1 MHLRAVFDVNMNLL
15 FLMKWVRNIA
25 ESQLP
30 VSTAEMR
37 AFPNTGPLDFSDPQ
51 ILKSG
56 CDSVLQA
63 NKLSSTE

>member
-37 AFPNTGPLDFSDPQ
+37 AFPNTGPLDFSTPQ

-56 CDSVLQA
+56 
-63 NKLSSTE
+63 